1 MKRYPTPVA
10 LVPALI
16 PALAAALLAAPL
28 AAHAQGASEAQAE
41 VLEQIGQ
48 CLVAGLPA
56 DWREAEMY
64 VTLKAAGAVN
74 GDARYTMIRS
84 LSGGQVE
91 NFLPC
96 SDKQPAKTLV
106 TEVRKLQA
114 KDKRGWTS
122 ARFTVYREGKFDL
135 TFGYPK
141 QP

>member
-1 MKRYPTPVA
+1 MTRYP
-10 LVPALI
+10 I
-16 PALAAALLAAPL
+16 PALPVTALVVALLAWPP
-28 AAHAQGASEAQAE
+28 AARAQGASEAE
-41 VLEQIGQ
+41 TKVLEQIGR
-48 CLVAGLPA
+48 CLVARLPP

-64 VTLKAAGAVN
+64 VTLKKAGAET
-74 GDARYTMIRS
+74 GEARYTMIRS

-96 SDKQPAKTLV
+96 SDKQAAKTLV

-114 KDKRGWTS
+114 QGKRGWTS

-141 QP
+141 EP